1 MSSTPIAPPPL
12 VLAPVYYGVDFAKA
26 KFDFKSAQSSGTL
39 ANEPAGIRRFLA
51 KLPTGVHLICESTGS
66 CHRALVAAAHAAGV
80 LVTVANP
87 RQVRDFAKGLGRRA
101 KTDPIDARSLLD
113 FGVHVQPKADLP
125 PTPILVRLRELVIA
139 REQAVLE
146 RSTLRLHLP
155 DQVEKLPRAL
165 TKARIALLQ
174 RQIKKLADAIAKTIA
189 SEAALAAKVTRLTE
203 VTGVGQTTAAA
214 CAALCPELGTLSRT
228 EAAAL
233 LGVAPYNEDSGS
245 LHGPRH
251 IAGGRQRLRNVIY
264 MAALSA
270 TRFNHVLRPFYLH
283 LRAAHKPSKVALT
296 AVMRKL
302 FLLLNHLL
310 KHPDFQLA
318 PKPLK
323 TT

>member
-1 MSSTPIAPPPL
+1 MSFLSIAAPPPL
-12 VLAPVYYGVDFAKA
+12 LAPTYCGVDFAKA
-26 KFDFKSAQSSGTL
+26 KFDFKSTQTSGTL

-51 KLPTGVHLICESTGS
+51 KLPAGVHLICESTGS

-101 KTDPIDARSLLD
+101 KTDPIDAQSLLD
-113 FGVHVQPKADLP
+113 FGVQVRPKADLP
-125 PTPILVRLRELVIA
+125 PTPILVRLRELVVA

-146 RSTLRLHLP
+146 RSTLLLHLC
-155 DQVEKLPRAL
+155 DQVEKLPRTL
-165 TKARIALLQ
+165 TKARIALLD
-174 RQIKKLADAIAKTIA
+174 RQIKKLEAAAAQTIA
-189 SEAALAAKVTRLTE
+189 SETALAAKVSRLTA
-203 VTGVGQTTAAA
+203 VLGVGPTTAAA

-233 LGVAPYNEDSGS
+233 LGVAPFNEDSGTS
-245 LHGPRH
+245 KGQRH
-251 IAGGRQRLRNVIY
+251 ISGGRQRLRNVIY

-270 TRFNHVLRPFYLH
+270 TRFNHVLRPFYLR
-283 LRAAHKPSKVALT
+283 LRAANKAPKVALT

-302 FLLLNHLL
+302 FMLLNHLL
-310 KHPDFQLA
+310 KHPHFQLA
-318 PKPLK
+318 SKPLK

>member
-1 MSSTPIAPPPL
+1 MSSPSLAPPLPL
-12 VLAPVYYGVDFAKA
+12 PAPLYCGVDFAKA
-26 KFDFKSAQSSGTL
+26 KFDFKSAESSGTL

-51 KLPTGVHLICESTGS
+51 KLPVGVHLICESTGS

-80 LVTVANP
+80 RVTVANP

-101 KTDPIDARSLLD
+101 KTDPIDAQSLLD

-125 PTPILVRLRELVIA
+125 PTPVLALLRELVVA

-146 RSTLRLHLP
+146 RSTLWLHLP
-155 DQVEKLPRAL
+155 DQVAKLPRAL
-165 TKARIALLQ
+165 TKARIALLH
-174 RQIKKLADAIAKTIA
+174 RQIKKLEAAIATTVA
-189 SEAALAAKVTRLTE
+189 SEAALAARVARLTE
-203 VTGVGQTTAAA
+203 VAGVGQTTAAA

-228 EAAAL
+228 QAAAL
-233 LGVAPYNEDSGS
+233 LGVAPFNQDSGT

-251 IAGGRQRLRNVIY
+251 IAGGRQRLRNVLY

-270 TRFNHVLRPFYLH
+270 ARCNHILRPFYLH
-283 LRAAHKPSKVALT
+283 LRAAHKAAKLALT

-323 TT
+323 TP